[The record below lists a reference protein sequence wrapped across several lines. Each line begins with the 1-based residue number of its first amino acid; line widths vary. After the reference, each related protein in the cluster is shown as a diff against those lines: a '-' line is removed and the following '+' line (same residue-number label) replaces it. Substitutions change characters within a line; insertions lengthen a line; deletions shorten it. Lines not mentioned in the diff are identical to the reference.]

1 MLHKLE
7 IERVP
12 RLLDR
17 RVVVETCRRKFRRRC
32 GDVGELRILDE
43 RVPLQEVLAERLDQD
58 IVGAE
63 RRESLGQRRRQHNGL
78 VVLATPAIADAAH
91 NATASVRASA
101 RGRALGG
108 PTIRAV
114 VVGNSSSVSRIIV
127 LLTMSGAACE
137 MKLVLVAPPL
147 AR

>member
-1 MLHKLE
+1 M
-7 IERVP
+7 
-12 RLLDR
+12 
-17 RVVVETCRRKFRRRC
+17 VETRRRKFRRIR
-32 GDVGELRILDE
+32 GNVR
-43 RVPLQEVLAERLDQD
+43 
-58 IVGAE
+58 
-63 RRESLGQRRRQHNGL
+63 
-78 VVLATPAIADAAH
+78 TPAIADAAH
-91 NATASVRASA
+91 NATASVKASA

-108 PTIRAV
+108 STMRAA